1 MVRPVRKTGRQAK
14 ATASIT
20 HRSKFSAEGASAKPV
35 ADTTPASPRQPKM
48 LKMLLPTTL
57 PIAMPRS
64 LWIAA
69 ITGVATSGMDVPAA
83 TTVSRSPG
91 R

>member
-1 MVRPVRKTGRQAK
+1 
-14 ATASIT
+14 
-20 HRSKFSAEGASAKPV
+20 
-35 ADTTPASPRQPKM
+35 